1 MQANDVARAVSQHR
15 LAVGAGLLV
24 VVLALC
30 EWLEWPFLRAPL
42 QRLLADRLERPVVI
56 GEAFGLRVFGP
67 LRLRTDRLVIA
78 SRADG
83 PALENAA
90 GEARDLFAGQDVALS
105 LPFGSVWR
113 LVTGSAAPLHINS
126 LDVGAFEAAL
136 RRDADGRANWHF
148 GPPTRDRASAPL
160 PQFARLTVRNGRVA
174 LDDAVLQ
181 LTLDA
186 QARTLEGTA
195 VTPGTANGKGASASV
210 DAAAGGGTG
219 AGAAAAAAP
228 PTGLVVT
235 AQGRYRGESL
245 KAELR
250 ASGLLAL
257 ATSRPDTP
265 AVPMRADIQIADTR
279 LHLDGKGRDLLH
291 LHAFNG
297 SYALEGRSLA
307 AVGDTLQVTLPT
319 TAAFSTQGHLA
330 KEGVQWNVI
339 VDEFTVGSSHL
350 NGRFHYDPTP
360 ATPLLTGELAGP
372 QLDLRDLIPA
382 FGGAP
387 EPRPRPRDRL
397 LPAREFDIP
406 SLARMNARIAVR
418 LESFTL
424 GTVFLEPMQ
433 PLRAR
438 IVLQDRVLTVDRLQ
452 ARAARGEVLGS
463 VSLDARVPLP
473 RWTTDLSWSGID
485 LERFIK
491 ARDPYAAR
499 VRSATAGKKSRD
511 KAAASASAGAAPG
524 YISGTLG
531 GHARL
536 QGRGRSTAAMLASLD
551 GNSQWWLRQASIS
564 RLLLE
569 AVGLDIAQ
577 SLGLLISGDERL
589 PVRCGVASLTATDG
603 ILRPQVAVIE
613 TDLTT
618 TNVTGAISLADERLA
633 LRFTAHPRNV
643 SPVTLRSPV
652 HVEGSFAAPEVRLEP
667 ESIGPRV
674 AAAAA
679 LAAVTPLAGLLA
691 LIDLGDSEKA
701 VCQQALARIGAPA
714 AGASSGEGKA
724 RRPKPTVPGGSASP

>member
-1 MQANDVARAVSQHR
+1 MQGNDVARTVSQHR

-78 SRADG
+78 SPPDG

-90 GEARDLFAGQDVALS
+90 GDARDLFAGQDVALS
-105 LPFGSVWR
+105 LPMGSVWR
-113 LVTGSAAPLHINS
+113 LITGSAVPLRIHS

-136 RRDADGRANWHF
+136 RRDVDGRANWHF
-148 GPPTRDRASAPL
+148 GPPTPDQASAPL
-160 PQFARLTVRNGRVA
+160 PQFDRLTVRNGRVA
-174 LDDAVLQ
+174 LDDALLQ

-186 QARTLEGTA
+186 HARTLEGAA
-195 VTPGTANGKGASASV
+195 VTPGTANGNGASART
-210 DAAAGGGTG
+210 DAP
-219 AGAAAAAAP
+219 AAAP
-228 PTGLVVT
+228 PTGLEVT
-235 AQGRYRGESL
+235 AKGRYRGQPL

-257 ATSRPDTP
+257 AASRPETP
-265 AVPMRADIQIADTR
+265 AVPLRVEIAIADTHLR
-279 LHLDGKGRDLLH
+279 LDGKGRDLLH

-307 AVGDTLQVTLPT
+307 AVGDILQVTLPT

-372 QLDLRDLIPA
+372 QLDLRELIPA

-397 LPAREFDIP
+397 LPTREFDIP
-406 SLARMNARIAVR
+406 SLARMNARVAVR

-424 GTVFLEPMQ
+424 GTVFLEPLR

-452 ARAARGEVLGS
+452 ARAARGEVLGN

-473 RWTTDLSWSGID
+473 RWNIDLSWSGID

-491 ARDPYAAR
+491 ARDPYATR
-499 VRSATAGKKSRD
+499 VRSAGAGKKSRD
-511 KAAASASAGAAPG
+511 KAAAPTTTAPG

-551 GNSQWWLRQASIS
+551 GSSQWWLGQASIS

-589 PVRCGVASLTATDG
+589 PVRCGVASLVATDG
-603 ILRPQVAVIE
+603 ILRPEVAVIE
-613 TDLTT
+613 TDLST
-618 TNVTGAISLADERLA
+618 TNATGAISLADERLA

-643 SPVTLRSPV
+643 SPLSLRSPV

-714 AGASSGEGKA
+714 AGASSGDGKA
-724 RRPKPTVPGGSASP
+724 RRPKPTPAAPGGSSSP